1 MLEVLPVGLS
11 VMQNNGIRAISS
23 FMLFLGIVILAV
35 TTELEKP
42 INNTFT
48 HIFTQANYNLA
59 PYFAYLL
66 VHD

>member
-11 VMQNNGIRAISS
+11 MMQNNGIRAISS
-23 FMLFLGIVILAV
+23 FMLFLGIIILAV

-48 HIFTQANYNLA
+48 HLNSS
-59 PYFAYLL
+59 
-66 VHD
+66 